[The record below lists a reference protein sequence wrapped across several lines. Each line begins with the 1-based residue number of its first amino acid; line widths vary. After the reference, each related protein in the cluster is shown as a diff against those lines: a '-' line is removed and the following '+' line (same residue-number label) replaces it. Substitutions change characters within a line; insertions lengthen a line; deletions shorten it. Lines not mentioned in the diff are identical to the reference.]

1 MDLEDLSSELKSA
14 EDKTKKSLLEV
25 ARLNED
31 IRREQDRV
39 NQVEKAK
46 HNLENVTK
54 DLQLRLDETE
64 GHVLKGGKKLIQKL
78 EHRVSETLTEMCQR
92 HRKFCVFFLTK
103 NGGADRVSL
112 MSMNFS
118 F

>member
-1 MDLEDLSSELKSA
+1 MEDLSSELKSA

-31 IRREQDRV
+31 IRREQDCV

-54 DLQLRLDETE
+54 DLQLRLDEAE

-78 EHRVSETLTEMCQR
+78 EQRVSEALTEMCSIAETEVSSS
-92 HRKFCVFFLTK
+92 FVL
-103 NGGADRVSL
+103 NGVADRFPL

>member
-1 MDLEDLSSELKSA
+1 MEDLSSELKSA
-14 EDKTKKSLLEV
+14 EDKTKKSLLET

-46 HNLENVTK
+46 HNLENVAK
-54 DLQLRLDETE
+54 DLQLRLDEAE

-78 EHRVSETLTEMCQR
+78 EQRVSEMKSTASIKIC
-92 HRKFCVFFLTK
+92 HFLCHWHK
-103 NGGADRVSL
+103 NGMADKCKCKWISHFIVV
-112 MSMNFS
+112 
-118 F
+118 

>member
-1 MDLEDLSSELKSA
+1 MEDLSSELKSA

-39 NQVEKAK
+39 NQVEKVK
-46 HNLENVTK
+46 HNLENVAK
-54 DLQLRLDETE
+54 DLQLRLDEAE

-78 EHRVSETLTEMCQR
+78 EQRVSETKSTASITICL
-92 HRKFCVFFLTK
+92 FFAHWHK
-103 NGGADRVSL
+103 NGLADR
-112 MSMNFS
+112 FS
-118 F
+118 